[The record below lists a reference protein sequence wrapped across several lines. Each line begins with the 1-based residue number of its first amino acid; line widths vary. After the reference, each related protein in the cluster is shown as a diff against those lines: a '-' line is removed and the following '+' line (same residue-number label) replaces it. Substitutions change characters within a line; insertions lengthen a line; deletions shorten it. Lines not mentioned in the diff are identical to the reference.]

1 MKNEVGDKSP
11 NEVALSVLIEG
22 DTFARQNKLH
32 NRKNLRAN
40 PLVLFRLFLLSPK
53 SLLCNTFRGPR
64 KRFALFIGSDDL
76 GAPVKAAC
84 RTRHALQCFSCQNEP
99 PFHIWHKT
107 THLILKSND
116 KCKKGPSPFTLLC
129 HLELAERS
137 FIHQSLVYQKILHF
151 VQNNS
156 FFKKVTLS

>member
-76 GAPVKAAC
+76 GAPIKAACRTRHALQCFLDKKTATCQENLTHSDLTTRLVGRDDLGAPVKAAC
-84 RTRHALQCFSCQNEP
+84 RTRHALQCFSCQNKP
-99 PFHIWHKT
+99 LLVKKT
-107 THLILKSND
+107 
-116 KCKKGPSPFTLLC
+116 
-129 HLELAERS
+129 
-137 FIHQSLVYQKILHF
+137 
-151 VQNNS
+151 
-156 FFKKVTLS
+156 

>member
-53 SLLCNTFRGPR
+53 SLLRNTFRGPR
-64 KRFALFIGSDDL
+64 HRFALIRRD
-76 GAPVKAAC
+76 KAQIRA
-84 RTRHALQCFSCQNEP
+84 
-99 PFHIWHKT
+99 
-107 THLILKSND
+107 
-116 KCKKGPSPFTLLC
+116 
-129 HLELAERS
+129 S
-137 FIHQSLVYQKILHF
+137 FARPMMFASQVMLFAQ
-151 VQNNS
+151 
-156 FFKKVTLS
+156 

>member
-22 DTFARQNKLH
+22 DTFALVP
-32 NRKNLRAN
+32 LRSIH
-40 PLVLFRLFLLSPK
+40 RE
-53 SLLCNTFRGPR
+53 RRPR
-64 KRFALFIGSDDL
+64 RSDK
-76 GAPVKAAC
+76 KAAC
-84 RTRHALQCFSCQNEP
+84 RTRHALQCFSCQNKP